1 MPTYGY
7 RCEACRHEFEEF
19 QLITAKPLKK
29 CPSCGKSRL
38 IRLLGTGGAILFKG
52 SGFYITD
59 YRSESYKKA
68 ATSDSKEGAS
78 KAGDG
83 ASKGGE
89 SKSDSTKSAD
99 DAAAKPAAK
108 KKPKGA

>member
-29 CPSCGKSRL
+29 CPSCGKTRL

-68 ATSDSKEGAS
+68 ATSDSKDGAS
-78 KAGDG
+78 TAGDG
-83 ASKGGE
+83 GSKGGE
-89 SKSDSTKSAD
+89 SKSDSG
-99 DAAAKPAAK
+99 KPAAETPVKAPAK